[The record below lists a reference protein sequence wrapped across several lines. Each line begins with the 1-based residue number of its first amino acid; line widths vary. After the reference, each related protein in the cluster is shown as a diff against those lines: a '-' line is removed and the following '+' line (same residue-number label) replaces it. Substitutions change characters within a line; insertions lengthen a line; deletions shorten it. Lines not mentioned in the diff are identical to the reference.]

1 MLGRTIKMLS
11 PEHQEQKYSD
21 EELEEIMDMHATRD
35 MFSARELREAIRE
48 NPLLMGGLILTFGL
62 LMGVALCSGRRKPR

>member
-1 MLGRTIKMLS
+1 LLGRTIKMPS

>member
-1 MLGRTIKMLS
+1 MLGRTIKMPS